1 MIRLLHLSYDWPD
14 PFNPS
19 KPNAVKSLVQLV
31 PEFEHRVLSLNR
43 ARFPPFDKV
52 DAGTGVTAFRLPG
65 LPWGILHSASMALG
79 SRILLDYLHTHPDWR
94 PDLIHG
100 HKLTF
105 EGPLASSLAKAFD
118 VPYLVTLR
126 GNTDARLMRWAP
138 HLRPRFQRVIEEAAG
153 VLAVSPWSIEQVE
166 HYLPGSWNARAV
178 LLPNPVPLASEPPEA
193 PPEIAH
199 FVLLMRLT
207 PKNLHFKNI
216 RRMLAAL
223 RRVPGCHLD
232 IWGEGEA
239 RRELEALVAKSGL
252 QDRVHLKGHIP
263 NAEVPALLGRYTAL
277 AMPSV
282 AETLGISFIEA
293 LAAGIPIL
301 HPRNCG
307 VDGFFTHG
315 SEGVAV
321 DPHNVDEIAKAL
333 QQLASRA
340 KEYRASVKVLIESGG
355 LAPFSPPQVASAYR
369 QAVLGALG
377 SAP

>member
-14 PFNPS
+14 PFKPS
-19 KPNAVKSLVQLV
+19 KPNAVKSLVQLAS
-31 PEFEHRVLSLNR
+31 EFDQRVLSLNR
-43 ARFPPFDKV
+43 TKFPPFDKA
-52 DAGTGVTAFRLPG
+52 DIGSGVTAFRLPG

-79 SRILLDYLHTHPDWR
+79 NRILLDHLHSHPDWR
-94 PDLIHG
+94 PDVIHG

-105 EGPLASSLAKAFD
+105 EGLLASLLAKAFD

-126 GNTDARLMRWAP
+126 GNTDGSVLRWAP

-153 VLAVSPWSIEQVE
+153 VLAVSPQSIEQVK
-166 HYLPGSWNARAV
+166 HYLPGTWNARAV
-178 LLPNPVPLASEPPEA
+178 LLPNPVPLASEPPKA
-193 PPEIAH
+193 PPDIAH

-207 PKNLHFKNI
+207 PKNLRVKNI
-216 RRMLAAL
+216 HRFLAAL

-293 LAAGIPIL
+293 LGAGIPIL
-301 HPRNCG
+301 HPRNRG

-315 SEGVAV
+315 SEGIAV
-321 DPHNVDEIAKAL
+321 DPRNVEEIAKAL

-340 KEYRASVKVLIESGG
+340 KEYRASVKALVESGG
-355 LAPFSPPQVASAYR
+355 LDPFSPPRVSFAYR